1 MGAVMDLFDTQLSLP
16 IVSRTSPALLQS
28 MLHGSPARRSANVKL
43 IPRMVCMDGFS
54 LSVQASE
61 IHGCVPQRRD
71 GPYSHV
77 ECACPSEP
85 VPALM
90 PYLLPEEGVSPVQ
103 SVYRRVPVEVL
114 QLVLGSHGGLRA

>member
-1 MGAVMDLFDTQLSLP
+1 MDLFNTRLALP
-16 IVSRTSPALLQS
+16 TMCRTSSALLQS
-28 MLHGSPARRSANVKL
+28 RLHGSPIRRSAQVKL
-43 IPRMVCMDGFS
+43 LPRMICMDGFS

-61 IHGCVPQRRD
+61 THGCKPQRRD

-90 PYLLPEEGVSPVQ
+90 PYLLEEEGVSPVQ
-103 SVYRRVPVEVL
+103 SVYRCVPVEVV
-114 QLVLGSHGGLRA
+114 QAVLTSHGGLRD